1 MRIRTFGLLVLG
13 MLISV
18 GTGVA
23 QQATVF
29 SFLRFNQSARFAGL
43 AGASTALSGDP
54 TSIFMNPGALPTV
67 EGQRV
72 SATFLKHVL
81 DINSGLAAYVDYID
95 GFGTVGASVIATSFG
110 SFERSTSTGD
120 RVGSFSAADVAIGV
134 SYANEIDTLIT
145 YGVTLKFISSTLD
158 DMASTGLAV
167 DAGVLFR
174 LPDGRTNVGMSIM
187 HLGTQLSTYDGTSD
201 RLPVD
206 VRLGINHRLRG
217 LPLLM
222 NVSINH
228 LADEVDGFFDRF
240 LNFSIGGELYI
251 GKAVQLR
258 AGYDNATR
266 NMTGVNVATQL
277 SGVSAGIGLL
287 LKPATVDYALS
298 SLGSSAMVHRLSV
311 GLTL

>member
-1 MRIRTFGLLVLG
+1 MKLRSIAIAVVSM
-13 MLISV
+13 MLCM
-18 GTGVA
+18 GTTQA

-29 SFLRFNQSARFAGL
+29 SFLRYNQSARL
-43 AGASTALSGDP
+43 AGMAGATTAMAGDP

-67 EGQRV
+67 EGDRV

-81 DINSGLAAYVDYID
+81 DINSGLAAYVDHVE
-95 GFGTVGASVIATSFG
+95 GFGTIGASVIATSFG
-110 SFERSTSTGD
+110 SFERSTADGD
-120 RVGSFSAADVAIGV
+120 RIGSFSAADVAIGV

-145 YGVTLKFISSTLD
+145 YGVTLRFISSTLD
-158 DMASTGLAV
+158 DMSSTGVTV
-167 DAGVLFR
+167 DAGLLFR

-187 HLGTQLSTYDGTSD
+187 HLGTQLSTYDGTTD

-228 LADEVDGFFDRF
+228 LADDVDGFLDRF
-240 LNFSIGGELYI
+240 LNFSVGGELYI

-258 AGYDNATR
+258 AGYDNASR
-266 NMTGVNVATQL
+266 NLSGVNVATQL
-277 SGVSAGIGLL
+277 AGVSAGLGLVL
-287 LKPATVDYALS
+287 TPVNVDYALS
-298 SLGSSAMVHRLSV
+298 SIGSSAMIHRLSV
-311 GLTL
+311 GLKL